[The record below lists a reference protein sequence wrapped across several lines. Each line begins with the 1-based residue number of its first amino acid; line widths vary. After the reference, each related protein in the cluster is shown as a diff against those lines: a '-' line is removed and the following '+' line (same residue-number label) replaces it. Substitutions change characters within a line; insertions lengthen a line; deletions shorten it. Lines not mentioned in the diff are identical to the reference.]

1 MTNITLIAST
11 GVENVDAIACGI
23 IGKVEQSFPNRI
35 RGYYLEGSYADG
47 SAVATSDID
56 LRVVFKGSLTSDER
70 QEFAQIS
77 DECQKIASI
86 ELGMTADSEEALFRI
101 GAVRFQQ
108 GTLLIYGEDIRPLV
122 PIKPIDSYTLDSMH
136 FPYRL
141 LARARGNPEVLTFP
155 LDYPDPEGEFYG
167 CDRRQMRASDGT
179 IHYGTKDLVLNVLC
193 PATALIALDAGQY
206 VVTKRECVA
215 QYRIWINDEWT
226 ALVEGIYEQ
235 CRNHWNYLVPEAEA
249 DRKQLREY
257 CDRALAFENYFLWR
271 YKAFLLAELQH
282 PDEFHQLYA
291 VKRLG
296 QIIYPDRAVKL
307 ALEEVKKSNSPEIQ
321 LTVDA
326 TLQRYLSFSA

>member
-1 MTNITLIAST
+1 MTNITLTAST
-11 GVENVDAIACGI
+11 GVEKVDAIACEI
-23 IGKVEQSFPNRI
+23 IGKVGESFPGRI

-47 SAVATSDID
+47 TAVATSDID
-56 LRVVFKGSLTSDER
+56 LRVVFKGSLTSAER

-77 DECQKIASI
+77 DECQKNTSI
-86 ELGMTADSEEALFRI
+86 ELGITADSEEALFRI
-101 GAVRFQQ
+101 GAVRFQK

-141 LARARGNPEVLTFP
+141 FAQMRGNPEVLTFP

-206 VVTKRECVA
+206 VVTKRECVI
-215 QYRIWINDEWT
+215 QYRKWINDEWT
-226 ALVEGIYEQ
+226 ALVEDIYEQ
-235 CRNHWNYLVPEAEA
+235 CRNHWNYRVPEAEA

-257 CDRALAFENYFLWR
+257 CKSALAFENYFLWR

-282 PDEFHQLYA
+282 PDEFRQLYA

-296 QIIYPDRAVKL
+296 QIIYPDQAVRL
-307 ALEEVKKSNSPEIQ
+307 ALENVKKGIRNS
-321 LTVDA
+321 DA
-326 TLQRYLSFSA
+326 